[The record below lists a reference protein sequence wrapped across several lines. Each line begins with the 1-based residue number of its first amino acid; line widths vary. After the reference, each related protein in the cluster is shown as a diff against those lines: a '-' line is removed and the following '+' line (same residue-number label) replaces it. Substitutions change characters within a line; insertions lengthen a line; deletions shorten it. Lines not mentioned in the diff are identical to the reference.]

1 MSLYQNLNGD
11 GTTAKQTLT
20 VEEVS
25 EILNC
30 SKDLVYREIRK
41 GTIPHVKFGR
51 IFRVPSYA
59 LNVMLNG
66 ATGGVSTNDSTE

>member
-1 MSLYQNLNGD
+1 MSTLNED
-11 GTTAKQTLT
+11 GTTAKQTLS

-25 EILNC
+25 EVLNC
-30 SKDLVYREIRK
+30 SRDLVYREIKK
-41 GTIPHVKFGR
+41 GTIPHVKLGR
-51 IFRVPSYA
+51 VYRVPSYA